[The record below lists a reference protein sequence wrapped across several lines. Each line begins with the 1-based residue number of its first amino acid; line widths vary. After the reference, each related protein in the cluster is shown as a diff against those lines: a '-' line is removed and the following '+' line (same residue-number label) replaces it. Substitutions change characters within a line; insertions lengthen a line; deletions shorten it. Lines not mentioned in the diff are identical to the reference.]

1 MKAPWRVNLK
11 RYSEEREEVTRVVKL
26 ILLLVGI
33 GALTVATTKLVDE
46 AIKAAKEI
54 SVPDSQ
60 KLPLSS

>member
-1 MKAPWRVNLK
+1 
-11 RYSEEREEVTRVVKL
+11 VVKL
-26 ILLLVGI
+26 ILLLIGI

-46 AIKAAKEI
+46 AIKASKEI